1 MLWLRA
7 TAQRL
12 TRDGLART
20 SPAAILH
27 ELGGLQAQVLSAAA
41 LGMRARSPGLS
52 AASVNRALN
61 DERSIVRT
69 WLMRG
74 TLHVVAAQ
82 DVRWLVDLLGPVF
95 SRAATRRHAQLGLDD
110 DLKARGVAAI
120 RRILSDSGPLT
131 RYELVDRL
139 RRRNVTLDPETQ
151 APIHLIGLAALQ
163 GILCL
168 GPDRDDG
175 DPTYVLMDDWVPP
188 GPTRSRETA
197 LTELGRRYF
206 AAYGPATVEDLS
218 AWSGLSMIDV
228 RSAVSGARA
237 GLADVVI
244 QGRPGFLLKQL
255 LKLVAEPR
263 KTDVR
268 LLPAFDTYL
277 LGYRRRDLAVPIPL
291 QRRLQ
296 RGGGWLH
303 PALVIDGRAVGAWFL
318 PKSRERGQ
326 VTVESIE
333 PLRGALQKAV
343 EAEVNDIGR
352 FLGKALTL
360 FIGRLPVSRQSALPA
375 GRRPASERPG
385 KL

>member
-12 TRDGLART
+12 TRDAPVLR
-20 SPAAILH
+20 SPSAILH
-27 ELGGLQAQVLSAAA
+27 EVSGLQAQLFSAAA

-52 AASVNRALN
+52 AASVNRALS

-74 TLHVVAAQ
+74 TLHVVAAE

-95 SRAATRRHAQLGLDD
+95 ARAAARRHAQLGLDD

-120 RRILSDSGPLT
+120 RRILADTGPLT

-139 RRRNVTLDPETQ
+139 RSRKVVLDPKTQ
-151 APIHLIGLAALQ
+151 APIHLIALAALH
-163 GILCL
+163 GIICL
-168 GPDRDDG
+168 GAERDDG
-175 DPTYVLMDDWVPP
+175 EATYVLLDDWIAPAP
-188 GPTRSRETA
+188 KRSRETA
-197 LTELGRRYF
+197 LAELARRYV
-206 AAYGPATVEDLS
+206 AGYGPATIEDLS
-218 AWSGLSMIDV
+218 AWSGLPLGEA

-237 GLADVVI
+237 TLTEVTI
-244 QGRPGFLLKQL
+244 QGRPAFALSQL
-255 LKLVAEPR
+255 LKRGVTDV

-277 LGYRRRDLAVPIPL
+277 LGYRRRDLAVPLPL

-303 PALVIDGRAVGAWFL
+303 PAVVVNGRAVSAWSL
-318 PKSRERGQ
+318 RKSGSRGGR
-326 VTVESIE
+326 VLVEPVKPID
-333 PLRGALQKAV
+333 RALQPGI
-343 EAEVNDIGR
+343 EAEVKDIGR
-352 FLGKALTL
+352 FLDLQLVAEILARHLVT
-360 FIGRLPVSRQSALPA
+360 
-375 GRRPASERPG
+375 
-385 KL
+385 

>member
-1 MLWLRA
+1 M
-7 TAQRL
+7 
-12 TRDGLART
+12 
-20 SPAAILH
+20 
-27 ELGGLQAQVLSAAA
+27 QAQVLSAAA
-41 LGMRARSPGLS
+41 LGLRARSTGLS

-74 TLHVVAAQ
+74 TLHVVAAE

-120 RRILSDSGPLT
+120 RTILSDSGPLT

-139 RRRNVTLDPETQ
+139 RRWNVALDPQTQ

-175 DPTYVLMDDWVPP
+175 DATYVLMDDWVPRR
-188 GPTRSRETA
+188 PTRSRESA

-218 AWSGLSMIDV
+218 AWSGLSMIDA
-228 RSAVSGARA
+228 RSAVRGASA
-237 GLADVVI
+237 GLANVMI

-255 LKLVAEPR
+255 LKLDAKPR
-263 KTDVR
+263 ETDVR

-277 LGYRRRDLAVPIPL
+277 LGYRRRDLAVPRPL

-303 PALVIDGRAVGAWFL
+303 PAVLVNGRAVAAWSLRKSGACG
-318 PKSRERGQ
+318 GQ
-326 VTVESIE
+326 LLVEPSE
-333 PLRGALQKAV
+333 PLRRTVRAGI
-343 EAEVNDIGR
+343 EAEVADIGR
-352 FLGKALTL
+352 FLD
-360 FIGRLPVSRQSALPA
+360 
-375 GRRPASERPG
+375 RPLAVEIAP
-385 KL
+385 

>member
-1 MLWLRA
+1 M
-7 TAQRL
+7 
-12 TRDGLART
+12 
-20 SPAAILH
+20 
-27 ELGGLQAQVLSAAA
+27 SAAA
-41 LGMRARSPGLS
+41 LGLRARSMGLS

-74 TLHVVAAQ
+74 TLHVVAGE

-139 RRRNVTLDPETQ
+139 RRWNVALDPQTQ

-175 DPTYVLMDDWVPP
+175 DATYVLMDDWVPRR
-188 GPTRSRETA
+188 PTRSRESA

-218 AWSGLSMIDV
+218 AWSGLSMTDA
-228 RSAVSGARA
+228 RSAVRGARA
-237 GLADVVI
+237 GLADVMI
-244 QGRPGFLLKQL
+244 RGRPGFLLKQL
-255 LKLVAEPR
+255 LKLDAKPR
-263 KTDVR
+263 NTDVR

-277 LGYRRRDLAVPIPL
+277 LGYRRRDLAVPMPL
-291 QRRLQ
+291 RRRLQ

-303 PALVIDGRAVGAWFL
+303 PAVLVNGRAVAAWSLRKSGA
-318 PKSRERGQ
+318 RGGQ
-326 VTVESIE
+326 LLVEPSE
-333 PLRGALQKAV
+333 PLRRTVRAGI
-343 EAEVNDIGR
+343 EAEVAEIGR
-352 FLGKALTL
+352 FLEQ
-360 FIGRLPVSRQSALPA
+360 RLAVEIAP
-375 GRRPASERPG
+375 
-385 KL
+385 